1 MKRKIFRVIIV
12 LLALMGI
19 VLIVIRFLPITY
31 KGLALPRPP
40 QVAVLVEL
48 VLGSPVDQTH
58 MTQVGIQYFIAF
70 ILRDGTTVS
79 RGYSPDSGELYRGIT
94 LPEAFGTAVEQALL
108 VATPTPP

>member
-1 MKRKIFRVIIV
+1 MKRKIFRAVIALLV
-12 LLALMGI
+12 LTGI

-70 ILRDGTTVS
+70 NLRDDTIVS
-79 RGYSPDSGELYRGIT
+79 RGYSPDSGELSRGIM
-94 LPEAFGTAVEQALL
+94 LPDAFGIAVEQALL
-108 VATPTPP
+108 AATPTPP